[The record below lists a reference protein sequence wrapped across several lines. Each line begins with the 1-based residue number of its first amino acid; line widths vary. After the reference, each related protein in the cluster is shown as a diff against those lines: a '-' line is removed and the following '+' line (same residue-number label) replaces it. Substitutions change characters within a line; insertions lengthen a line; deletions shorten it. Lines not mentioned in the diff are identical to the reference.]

1 LCHVPTKFVIAGP
14 VGAVVGV
21 MVGVGVD
28 DVVGVIVGVVV
39 MMGVGADDVVG
50 VDGVVAGYVLPD
62 ELLLATIVGV
72 GMIVDTGMVGV
83 VAGYVLPDTLPRV
96 AGASLPAALSFGK
109 KRTLPVMRARTSVT
123 MTILASTSPMY
134 LPRTRE
140 LLCTVDAAA

>member
-1 LCHVPTKFVIAGP
+1 MIAEP
-14 VGAVVGV
+14 VGVVVGVTVCVGVLVVVGV
-21 MVGVGVD
+21 M
-28 DVVGVIVGVVV
+28 VGVVV
-39 MMGVGADDVVG
+39 MMGVGVDDVEA

-72 GMIVDTGMVGV
+72 VMTVGTGMDGV
-83 VAGYVLPDTLPRV
+83 VAGYVLPDILPRV
-96 AGASLPAALSFGK
+96 AGESLPAALSFGK

-123 MTILASTSPMY
+123 MITQASISPLY